1 MRLPLSLPLTQQ
13 RLLLEPFRQ
22 PAGRAIP
29 WESRLLGLAVAVLA
43 VEAAQFLLVAGV
55 AWLVNAATLAASPSA
70 CLAIAPP
77 PLRAAAARVL
87 LAGAVGLHS
96 RGATRPLRLAAQ
108 LLLGNRLARQLTTH
122 AAPPRRRAARRA
134 AAAALALPLLAG
146 GHSQSA

>member
-1 MRLPLSLPLTQQ
+1 
-13 RLLLEPFRQ
+13 
-22 PAGRAIP
+22 
-29 WESRLLGLAVAVLA
+29 VAVLA